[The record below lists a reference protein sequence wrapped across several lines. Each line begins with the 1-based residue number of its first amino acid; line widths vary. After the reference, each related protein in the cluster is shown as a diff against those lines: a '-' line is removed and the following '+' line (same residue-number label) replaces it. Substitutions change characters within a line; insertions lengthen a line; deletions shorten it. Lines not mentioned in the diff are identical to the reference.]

1 MPVMDRQECC
11 RKLKTDTAT
20 SHIPVVML
28 TAKSLDDQRI
38 EGYEHGA
45 DAYITKPFN
54 SKLLMVRID
63 NLLEE
68 RTRLR
73 SIFNMNASQEKA
85 FAESDRTFIGKLR
98 LIIMDNIGNSDFKVE
113 MIGQQVGLSRAQLY
127 RKVKINMSK
136 K

>member
-1 MPVMDRQECC
+1 MPVMDGLECC
-11 RKLKTDTAT
+11 QKLKTDTAT

-28 TAKSLDDQRI
+28 TAKNLDDQRI

-63 NLLEE
+63 NLLKE

-85 FAESDRTFIGKLR
+85 FAEGDRTFIGKLR

-136 K
+136 R